1 MEIFGSKK
9 ARRKFENAF
18 KSDADWANVFL
29 EDSRDLGTKDAAT
42 ATADV
47 LTQRAFTQYVKGL
60 EEGFPKLPQK
70 LHLMNARQAC
80 DFLSKLVLFE
90 YWRAGGRKTRI
101 VFKDGGLLGTL
112 DTGQLPNYKSTIT
125 RYLLSPL
132 LSSLLIIN
140 P

>member
-70 LHLMNARQAC
+70 LQLMNA
-80 DFLSKLVLFE
+80 
-90 YWRAGGRKTRI
+90 I
-101 VFKDGGLLGTL
+101 VIFCQNLYCLNTGGLEEGKQELFSRMGDFWGHWTLGSCL
-112 DTGQLPNYKSTIT
+112 IINQP
-125 RYLLSPL
+125 SPDISSL
-132 LSSLLIIN
+132 LSSLHY
-140 P
+140 

>member
-18 KSDADWANVFL
+18 ESDADWANVFL

-70 LHLMNARQAC
+70 LHLMNVRQAC

-101 VFKDGGLLGTL
+101 VFKDV
-112 DTGQLPNYKSTIT
+112 
-125 RYLLSPL
+125 
-132 LSSLLIIN
+132 
-140 P
+140 